1 MQRPL
6 QEMRGLVVALLVS
19 FLSLMRGE
27 PALDAPKADLSIDA
41 TPVGNTSPTNEA
53 MRVEGVTAQDNKR
66 EFLAEFGLTSNKG
79 AAASGP
85 DRDKV
90 TIYAAVQADAGSGDV
105 WVINPLLRMSPDSG
119 NYNAQGIE
127 LDFDNLNADRGN
139 DSGAG
144 GLAQPSAYGMA
155 ITGQGK
161 YKSTAALGIM
171 GITPKMWNRGLTC
184 ASDSVAQETIADYC
198 NPEIS
203 ISIAG
208 KPEYGIKQVHSKTKN
223 LLNGNTGIGFEPL
236 DTFSLSVGNGI
247 AFNGGLWTKGMSL
260 EEQGTEEFRETLGD
274 DSPSAIL
281 SQLRPLVSNESNE
294 SVAFGFDLTSMQKAN
309 LNLIR
314 QAGNEYFNNDMIDK
328 SNGDNN
334 RNGYVSVEG
343 VIALLVESF
352 KEQQEVINKLS
363 LRIEELERKN

>member
-1 MQRPL
+1 MS
-6 QEMRGLVVALLVS
+6 GVVFALVVSL
-19 FLSLMRGE
+19 LSLAIGD
-27 PALDAPKADLSIDA
+27 PALDAPKAELSIDA

-53 MRVEGVTAQDNKR
+53 MRVEGVTAQDSKR
-66 EFLAEFGLTSNKG
+66 EFLAEYGLTSNKG
-79 AAASGP
+79 ASASGP

-90 TIYAAVQADAGSGDV
+90 TIYASVQADAGTGDV
-105 WVINPLLRMSPDSG
+105 WVMNPLLRMSPDSG
-119 NYNAQGIE
+119 DYNAQGIE

-161 YKSTAALGIM
+161 FKSTAALGIM

-223 LLNGNTGIGFEPL
+223 LLNGNTGVGFEPL
-236 DTFSLSVGNGI
+236 DAFSLSVGNGV
-247 AFNGGLWTKGMSL
+247 AFSGGLWMKGMSV
-260 EEQGTEEFRETLGD
+260 EEHGTDDVLGMLGY
-274 DSPSAIL
+274 DSPSTTL
-281 SQLRPLVSNESNE
+281 SQIRPLVSSDVNGS
-294 SVAFGFDLTSMQKAN
+294 AIFGFDFTSVRKAN

-314 QAGNEYFNNDMIDK
+314 QANDEEFDEGINDK
-328 SNGDNN
+328 SNGDD
-334 RNGYVSVEG
+334 GYVSVEG
-343 VIALLVESF
+343 IISLLVEGF
-352 KEQQEVINKLS
+352 KEQQKVIDKLS
-363 LRIEELERKN
+363 SRIEELEHKSKLNQ